1 MKVIPMK
8 QSLYYIIALLM
19 AVVGLTACID
29 DSFTDS
35 PADQP
40 RFSVDT
46 LSMGV
51 VFTDQLTVTHRFTVS
66 NPASKSLSIGRIALS
81 GDGADYFRLN
91 VDGFSGREFSNV
103 EIRGKDSI
111 FVFVE
116 ATLPP
121 SQIDLPLEVKAYVDF
136 TTNGVTRSVVL
147 SALGQDVERLHGL
160 VVTEDTVLDSP
171 RPYQIFDSLVVAPGA
186 TLTVAPG
193 VRLLFHDKAYMAV
206 DGRLLCLG
214 TADNPVTLAGDRTGN
229 VVSDISFDLM
239 SRQWDGL
246 YFSPGSNGNRL
257 EHTVVKNTVN
267 GVVIDGDD
275 APDGSTSL
283 SLLNC
288 RLRNSGATA
297 LAAIHADITADGCE
311 FAEAASGLV
320 YLHGG
325 NHMFSQCTFAN
336 YYLFAAISGPAI
348 AFSHIDGESDDLSDH
363 PYGKAFIDNSII
375 YGLGADLSHGDLSG
389 SEIYIRRS
397 LLKSKGTDDD
407 NFIECIWGEDP
418 LYYTIRN
425 EYIFDYQLREDSP
438 AIAAGDPALVSE
450 RAAVD
455 AYGLSRGSQPDL
467 GAYVYQAPA
476 D

>member
-1 MKVIPMK
+1 MKHF
-8 QSLYYIIALLM
+8 LYYIISIF
-19 AVVGLTACID
+19 AVAVSLTACID

-51 VFTDQLTVTHRFTVS
+51 VFTEQMTVTHRFTVT
-66 NPASKSLSIGRIALS
+66 NPASKSLSIGRIGLS
-81 GDGADYFRLN
+81 GDDAQYFRLN

-103 EIRGKDSI
+103 EVRGKDSI

-121 SQIDLPLEVKAYVDF
+121 SQADLPVEIRAYVDF

-147 SALGQDVERLHGL
+147 SALGQDVIQLRGE
-160 VVTEDTVLDSP
+160 VITSDTTLDSP

-186 TLTVAPG
+186 TLTISPG
-193 VRLLFHDKAYMAV
+193 TRMLFHDGAYMAV
-206 DGRLLCLG
+206 DGRLLSLG
-214 TADNPVTLAGDRTGN
+214 TVDHPVTFAGDRTGN
-229 VVSDISFDLM
+229 VVADISFDLM

-246 YFSPGSNGNRL
+246 YFSAGSKDNHM
-257 EHTVVKNTVN
+257 EHTIIKNTVN
-267 GVVIDGDD
+267 GVVIDGDS
-275 APDGSTSL
+275 APDGETTL

-311 FAEAASGLV
+311 FAEAAGGLV

-325 NHMFSQCTFAN
+325 NHAFSQCTFAN
-336 YYLFAAISGPAI
+336 YYLFAAVSGPAI
-348 AFSHIDGESDDLSDH
+348 AFSHIDGKSDDLSDH

-375 YGLGADLSHGDLSG
+375 YGLGADLSHGDLAG
-389 SEIYIRRS
+389 TEIYLRRC
-397 LLKSKGTDDD
+397 LLKSKGNDDD
-407 NFIECIWGEDP
+407 NFLECIWGEDP
-418 LYYTIRN
+418 LYYTVRN
-425 EYIFDYQLREDSP
+425 EYIFDYRLKDDSP
-438 AIAAGDPALVSE
+438 AIAAGDRALTSP

-455 AYGLSRGSQPDL
+455 GYGLSRGSEPDL
-467 GAYVYQAPA
+467 GAYVFSPSESA